1 METIVI
7 TAAGIKHNGGWLL
20 DTQFVA
26 TMGMP
31 YLLAHGLGNPVEDAH
46 TEFQVREPGEYTAF
60 VYTFNWVA
68 PWHKEEAP
76 GIFEVLVAVSLARR
90 LPSGAGKAA
99 AGSGWRRVRTR

>member
-7 TAAGIKHNGGWLL
+7 TAAGMKHSGGWLL

-31 YLLAHGLGNPVEDAH
+31 YLLAHGLGNPVEDAR
-46 TEFQVREPGEYTAF
+46 TEFQVKKPGEYTAF

-68 PWHKEEAP
+68 PWHKERKW
-76 GIFEVLVAVSLARR
+76 AVFLARC
-90 LPSGAGKAA
+90 LPSGGGKAA
-99 AGSGWRRVRTR
+99 AGFGWRRETTR